1 MAAELGRLD
10 VVDILLANNAFV
22 NVRNKTGM
30 TPLHLAA
37 KMGYNEMVKHLVT
50 KYGAHLDAMTLVN
63 KRKLKVSI
71 DCLSNCLFVC
81 IFLFSIQNKQTPLH
95 LAAEYGKLE
104 VCSTLLGMKAD
115 INAMDNVS

>member
-1 MAAELGRLD
+1 MKIKSLIIQRGRAGLHLAAELGRLD

-37 KMGYNEMVKHLVT
+37 KMGYNDMVKHLVT

-63 KRKLKVSI
+63 
-71 DCLSNCLFVC
+71 
-81 IFLFSIQNKQTPLH
+81 
-95 LAAEYGKLE
+95 
-104 VCSTLLGMKAD
+104 
-115 INAMDNVS
+115 